1 VAILDASSAG
11 IAVRQRMNIS
21 GTALNGP
28 LAVVVAYDR
37 LCLFEFGIAVEIF
50 GIPRPEMGEDWYRF
64 AIAAA
69 EPPPLRAQ
77 GNLELRGD
85 GGLELLERADLIVLP
100 GWRDAREDP
109 PTALIGALQA
119 AHARG
124 ARIMSLCSGVF
135 LLARAGLLQGKT
147 ATTHWRY
154 AELLRERYPD
164 ILVDADMLYADEG
177 AILSSA
183 GSAAGIDLCLHVIR
197 RDYGPAAANMV
208 ARRLVVPP
216 HREGGQ
222 AQYVERAVAPAR
234 EGARLGPLFDWM
246 REHLHEPLPMKRLT
260 TQVGM
265 SERTLIRRFKAST
278 GLAPGE
284 WLLEERL
291 SQAKVLL
298 EESGRS
304 IDDVAEGCGLGS
316 GENLRRHFR
325 RRYGAS
331 PGGYRA
337 RFGQT
342 PGSPSALAP
351 GPNR

>member
-1 VAILDASSAG
+1 MDRA
-11 IAVRQRMNIS
+11 QP
-21 GTALNGP
+21 THGP
-28 LAVVVAYDR
+28 LVVAVAFDR
-37 LCLFEFGIAVEIF
+37 LCMFEFGIAVEIF
-50 GIPRPEMGEDWYRF
+50 GLPRPEMGADWYRF

-69 EPPPLRAQ
+69 EPPPLR
-77 GNLELRGD
+77 GPGGLELRGD
-85 GGLELLERADLIVLP
+85 GGLELLGAADLIVLP

-109 PTALIGALQA
+109 PQPLVAAIQA

-124 ARIMSLCSGVF
+124 ARVMSLCSGVF
-135 LLARAGLLQGKT
+135 VLAKAGLLKGRT

-164 ILVDADMLYADEG
+164 VLVDADGLYADEG
-177 AILSSA
+177 TVLSSA
-183 GSAAGIDLCLHVIR
+183 GSAAGIDLCLHVVR
-197 RDYGPAAANMV
+197 RDFGPAAANMV
-208 ARRLVVPP
+208 ARRLVAPP

-246 REHLHEPLPMKRLT
+246 RARLHEPLSTKRLAA
-260 TQVGM
+260 QAGM
-265 SERTLIRRFKAST
+265 SERTLMRRFKAAT

-291 SQAKVLL
+291 AQAKSLL

-304 IDDVAEGCGLGS
+304 IDDVAAGCGLGS

-342 PGSPSALAP
+342 PGSAASAQAAT
-351 GPNR
+351 G